1 MIEVFRAGLLTSVQD
16 LGRKGYRMSGV
27 CTSGALDTL
36 ALHIANRMV
45 GNAPEAA
52 GLELTAGPVSLH
64 FTQTTRVA
72 LSGADFSATLDSL
85 PVHAWWSF
93 PVEAGQTLRLHTPK
107 IGMRAYLAVHG
118 GIDVT
123 PMLGSRSTDLKAGF
137 GGLNGRA
144 LKDGDQ
150 LPLGTAPPSRHSSDA
165 LHMPAFGIKA
175 PGWHRF
181 ERLNP
186 RAKNKTSLRGAPGT
200 SVRVLRGPEYDHFTA
215 AAHEAFWSEPW
226 LITTNSNRMGYRLAG
241 PELKRAKNL
250 ELLSHAVLPGTLQV
264 PGNGQPIALM
274 HDAQTTGGYAKIGV
288 VIQADLWRLAQARLA
303 SNLYFTECTIT
314 DARTA
319 YADLQR
325 YLAQIEFAIEQQY
338 QGYAQQTKALA

>member
-1 MIEVFRAGLLTSVQD
+1 MIEVLRAGLLTSVQD

-36 ALHIANRMV
+36 ALHIANRLV
-45 GNAPEAA
+45 GNMPEAA
-52 GLELTAGPVSLH
+52 GLEVTAGPVHLH

-72 LSGADFSATLDSL
+72 LSGADFNATLDDH

-107 IGMRAYLAVHG
+107 IGMRAYLAIHG
-118 GIDVT
+118 GIDVA

-144 LKDGDQ
+144 LKDGDL
-150 LPLGTAPPSRHSSDA
+150 LPLGATRSSIRTSHA
-165 LHMPAFGIKA
+165 LQMPAFGIKA

-181 ERLNP
+181 EHRNL
-186 RAKNKTSLRGAPGT
+186 REENKTSLCGTPGT
-200 SVRVLRGPEYDHFTA
+200 SVRVLRGPEYSHFTA
-215 AAHEAFWSEPW
+215 AAHEHFWSEPW

-241 PELKRAKNL
+241 PELTRTKNL
-250 ELLSHAVLPGTLQV
+250 ELLSHAVLPGTIQV
-264 PGNGQPIALM
+264 PGNGQPIVLM

-325 YLAQIEFAIEQQY
+325 YLTQIEFAIDQQY
-338 QGYAQQTKALA
+338 QGYAQSTKAPA